1 MKLYEVEF
9 AAKIT
14 VAANSQREAL
24 QFAYDIID
32 NQHCYP
38 IGIHA
43 AYAYPEPLDTS
54 TLDEPG
60 PTTIERA
67 PDTVLTGPKFE
78 VDDEPIP
85 F

>member
-1 MKLYEVEF
+1 MKLYDVEF

-24 QFAYDIID
+24 HFAYDIID

-38 IGIHA
+38 TYVHTSF
-43 AYAYPEPLDTS
+43 AYPEPLDTS
-54 TLDEPG
+54 TLDEPS
-60 PTTIERA
+60 PTTIPR
-67 PDTVLTGPKFE
+67 PDTVLTGPKFS
-78 VDDEPIP
+78 DDQPVP